1 MPTDRS
7 QNNLSKL
14 PYLNKIKKDNSPIGD
29 TPQGSIKN
37 KFPEFRFNSQQITNP
52 DKKFQNL
59 NFISPARPSLLTNL
73 PEKNVPQYNLPMSQG
88 NQGRESTSE
97 PNQVDNFYDD
107 LDQPDPQQ
115 KHSDPFLTRQAIRMP
130 SKVQLQQQ
138 DQLSYIN
145 EIQMEEMD
153 QSEESFDQSS
163 QQSRDQERLGNNMHK
178 ASADLQISRVGLG
191 GRKMSQNIKQ
201 DN

>member
-1 MPTDRS
+1 MKTPEIHTQPKPKMALDILKEDKNEGLNSDRSLPVPTDRS

-107 LDQPDPQQ
+107 LDQPDQQ
-115 KHSDPFLTRQAIRMP
+115 KQSDPFLTRQAIRMP
-130 SKVQLQQQ
+130 SKVQL
-138 DQLSYIN
+138 
-145 EIQMEEMD
+145 
-153 QSEESFDQSS
+153 
-163 QQSRDQERLGNNMHK
+163 
-178 ASADLQISRVGLG
+178 
-191 GRKMSQNIKQ
+191 
-201 DN
+201 